1 MRSHSHDHHHPD
13 GLSHCGGH
21 EHGHSHAPKVTQNN
35 IRRVG
40 LAAIL
45 TGLFMI
51 AEIIGGVVSG
61 SLALIA
67 DAGHMF
73 TDFVAL
79 ALAWLAFRISAR
91 APNERYSFGYNRVPV
106 LIAFVNGLSLCL
118 VAVWIV
124 IEAVQ
129 RFSDPGEI
137 LAMPMLVI
145 AGLGLVVNLV
155 VFKILSGADQHNF
168 NVRGAMLHVLGD
180 LLGSI
185 GAILAAIIIL
195 LTNWTL
201 ADPILSILVA
211 VLILRSAILL
221 VKETAHVLVQAVPKK
236 FDINAIQDDVLNR
249 FPSIGSISDMRIWS
263 MSHDEYVM
271 TFKIHENGE
280 NAEISTNDQI
290 RAYLSETYSI
300 HQITIEMC

>member
-91 APNERYSFGYNRVPV
+91 PPNERYSFGYNRCLLYTSPSPRD
-106 LIAFVNGLSLCL
+106 ATLS
-118 VAVWIV
+118 
-124 IEAVQ
+124 
-129 RFSDPGEI
+129 R
-137 LAMPMLVI
+137 MP
-145 AGLGLVVNLV
+145 
-155 VFKILSGADQHNF
+155 S
-168 NVRGAMLHVLGD
+168 
-180 LLGSI
+180 
-185 GAILAAIIIL
+185 
-195 LTNWTL
+195 
-201 ADPILSILVA
+201 
-211 VLILRSAILL
+211 SA
-221 VKETAHVLVQAVPKK
+221 
-236 FDINAIQDDVLNR
+236 
-249 FPSIGSISDMRIWS
+249 
-263 MSHDEYVM
+263 
-271 TFKIHENGE
+271 
-280 NAEISTNDQI
+280 
-290 RAYLSETYSI
+290 
-300 HQITIEMC
+300 